1 MIVPA
6 CALLAVLA
14 PLLLGGRLGRF
25 AVLRLH
31 GTEVVSTAFVVQAAA
46 VSLLPGPRRLLAV
59 LHVGSYVA
67 AAGFVVL
74 NRRVPGVL
82 LVGLGGLSNGVTIAL
97 NGGTLPAAP
106 GALARAGLAGP
117 GAPTASAATDFV
129 NSGIVEQPHLAF
141 LGDVFAVPAGW
152 PLANVFSVGD
162 LLVVLGAGLASARI
176 CGTRWTAPWQPRG
189 TGHARGRHLDGLVA
203 HVHDTTPVAT
213 AVATAGTTP
222 AVRVPRARHAREG
235 STAASVAV
243 TVGRWEPRRHR
254 PAGRRAVTSS
264 SVSAVAVSR

>member
-1 MIVPA
+1 MIVPV

-14 PLLLGGRLGRF
+14 PALLGGRLGRF
-25 AVLRLH
+25 AVLRLR
-31 GTEVVSTAFVVQAAA
+31 GTEVVSVAFAVQVAA
-46 VSLLPGPRRLLAV
+46 VSLLPGPRWLLAAG
-59 LHVGSYVA
+59 HVGSYVA

-82 LVGLGGLSNGVTIAL
+82 LVGLGALANGVTIAV

-106 GALARAGLAGP
+106 GALARAGLVPPATG
-117 GAPTASAATDFV
+117 SAATDFV
-129 NSGIVEQPHLAF
+129 NSGLVAQPRLAV

-162 LLVVLGAGLASARI
+162 LLVVVGAGLASVRI

-189 TGHARGRHLDGLVA
+189 TGHARGRHLDGPLA
-203 HVHDTTPVAT
+203 GHVHDAPAGPPAALGRA
-213 AVATAGTTP
+213 AVP
-222 AVRVPRARHAREG
+222 APRARHARGG
-235 STAASVAV
+235 STGAAVAV

-254 PAGRRAVTSS
+254 PPGRRAATSS
-264 SVSAVAVSR
+264 SVSAVAASR

>member
-74 NRRVPGVL
+74 NDVWHPWWRVSVDGRPARLLRANVL
-82 LVGLGGLSNGVTIAL
+82 FRAVAVPKGRHLVRFTFRPVA
-97 NGGTLPAAP
+97 
-106 GALARAGLAGP
+106 GALAEARRRWLAP
-117 GAPTASAATDFV
+117 IP
-129 NSGIVEQPHLAF
+129 P
-141 LGDVFAVPAGW
+141 PK
-152 PLANVFSVGD
+152 
-162 LLVVLGAGLASARI
+162 
-176 CGTRWTAPWQPRG
+176 
-189 TGHARGRHLDGLVA
+189 TGGRE
-203 HVHDTTPVAT
+203 
-213 AVATAGTTP
+213 
-222 AVRVPRARHAREG
+222 R
-235 STAASVAV
+235 
-243 TVGRWEPRRHR
+243 
-254 PAGRRAVTSS
+254 
-264 SVSAVAVSR
+264 